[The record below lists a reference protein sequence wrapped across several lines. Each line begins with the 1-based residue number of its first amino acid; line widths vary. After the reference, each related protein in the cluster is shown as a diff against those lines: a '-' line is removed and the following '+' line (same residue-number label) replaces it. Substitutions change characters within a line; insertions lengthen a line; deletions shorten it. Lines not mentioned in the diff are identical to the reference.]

1 MEMLS
6 CTSSSPA
13 ILEDALG
20 ARGGKDGWE
29 GDKDREEVCELETGT
44 CHLPLHGLEHEPPK
58 GAQGGGQG

>member
-29 GDKDREEVCELETGT
+29 GDKDREEYVNWRRAPAT
-44 CHLPLHGLEHEPPK
+44 CLYMGWSTSPHRG
-58 GAQGGGQG
+58 